1 MAANKFATMLHR
13 NTHKITVILVYAV
26 LEWFLIFLLLLN
38 SLFSFLIS
46 KFANYF
52 GLKPPCLLCSRIDQ
66 ILEPNNR
73 NNAYTNLICESHAT
87 EISQLGFCPNHKRL
101 AESQKLCKNCLP
113 KNPKIV
119 ENSIEISRRNGLFKW
134 VNEKRIA
141 NGVRNVKCSCCDG
154 ILSRKFHPSFL
165 VFKPSWGTLG
175 HSWRRDLTAEVIHE
189 ESNEGEVSDTSDC
202 DCFLDQG
209 GNDDEAKED
218 DDANTLQASCGEDGG
233 AISLIDSST
242 MVPEAASHVVRE
254 VSEERVNGNLKQP
267 GGEEEHDYRTLL
279 GDDETKPATITGKKE
294 FEALTGPEM
303 SGTSSIDQGLQKIQ
317 KDCQGTN
324 HHLSKI
330 SDLSGAEESW
340 DGSFI
345 SEMESGDGSLT
356 VEKLKSALQAEHNA
370 LTALYTELEE
380 ERSAAAIATSQ
391 TMAMITR
398 LQEEKAAMQM
408 EALQYQRMMEE
419 QSEYDQEA
427 LQLLNELMLKREKEK
442 QELEREVEVYRKRF
456 FDYEAKEKTVMIRRR
471 DGNAEDTDELSIDL
485 NHESYNNTFTDGVLN
500 FEEMGKDLSS
510 LDDSLAGFEEERI
523 SILEELKSLEEK
535 LFTLANNNNEE
546 LFFHNNGYGSPREN
560 GGSNGYF
567 GNSNGEDFSESNEM
581 DSKGK
586 NLLPLFDATA
596 VVDGEGELDEDG
608 IEENLVDSK
617 IELVDKKLGI
627 EEEVDHVYERLQALE
642 TDREFLKHCVS
653 SLKKGDK
660 GMDLLQEILE
670 HLRDL
675 RTVELRARSGC
686 NSPLS

>member
-73 NNAYTNLICESHAT
+73 NNACTNLICESHAT
-87 EISQLGFCPNHKRL
+87 EISKMGFCPNHKKL

-119 ENSIEISRRNGLFKW
+119 ENSIEISRRIGLFTW
-134 VNEKRIA
+134 VNEMRIE
-141 NGVRNVKCSCCDG
+141 NGVRNLKCSCCDE

-175 HSWRRDLTAEVIHE
+175 HSWRRDLAAEVIHE

-218 DDANTLQASCGEDGG
+218 DDANIIQASCGEGDG
-233 AISLIDSST
+233 AVSLIDSST
-242 MVPEAASHVVRE
+242 MVPEAASQGVRE
-254 VSEERVNGNLKQP
+254 VSEEKVNGNLKQP
-267 GGEEEHDYRTLL
+267 GGEEHDYQTLL
-279 GDDETKPATITGKKE
+279 GDDETKPAAITGKKE
-294 FEALTGPEM
+294 FEAITGPEM
-303 SGTSSIDQGLQKIQ
+303 SGTSSIGQ
-317 KDCQGTN
+317 
-324 HHLSKI
+324 
-330 SDLSGAEESW
+330 DLSGAEESW

-356 VEKLKSALQAEHNA
+356 VEKLKSTLQAERNA

-442 QELEREVEVYRKRF
+442 QELEREVEVYRKRV

-523 SILEELKSLEEK
+523 LILEELKSLEEK

-596 VVDGEGELDEDG
+596 VVNGEGELDEDG